1 MATGTSDDS
10 NSTVTED
17 VLSEG
22 MIDAIAVRVAAQL
35 GERSGT
41 SGLTNTQGKLL
52 GCVKGWWHILVG
64 GGGVTHSSV
73 AIHVRS

>member
-22 MIDAIAVRVAAQL
+22 LIDAIAVRVESQL
-35 GERSGT
+35 GERSRT
-41 SGLTNTQGKLL
+41 SGLINT
-52 GCVKGWWHILVG
+52 
-64 GGGVTHSSV
+64 
-73 AIHVRS
+73 

>member
-10 NSTVTED
+10 NTTVTED

-22 MIDAIAVRVAAQL
+22 VIDAIAVRVAAQL

-41 SGLTNTQGKLL
+41 SGLTNTQCELL
-52 GCVKGWWHILVG
+52 RCVKGG
-64 GGGVTHSSV
+64 GISKLTGWGTHSSV